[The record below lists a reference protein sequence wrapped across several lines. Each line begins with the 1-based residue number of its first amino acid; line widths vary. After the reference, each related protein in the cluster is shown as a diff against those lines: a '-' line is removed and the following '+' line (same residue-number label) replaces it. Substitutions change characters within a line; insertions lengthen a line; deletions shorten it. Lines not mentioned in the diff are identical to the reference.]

1 VFKIIKGI
9 SRVSAQKLFTIDD
22 NKKGTRG
29 HNLKLIKA
37 RCTWDVARHFFS
49 NRVISRWNLLDQEV
63 VDAPSIN
70 SLKAKLTKVR
80 RSRMGF
86 FMDSSAKP

>member
-1 VFKIIKGI
+1 MLKGI

-22 NKKGTRG
+22 NKKGPRG

-37 RCTWDVARHFFS
+37 RCTGDVARHFFS
-49 NRVISRWNLLDQEV
+49 NRVINRWNLLDQEV

-70 SLKAKLTKVR
+70 SFNTKLTKVR

-86 FMDSSAKP
+86 FMD